1 MAGIETPSNPQQQK
15 HPNSSRGFA
24 DKAIFKN
31 VKTHESEEPPQVRMA
46 RKVLS
51 SVQPGYP
58 LDMKAAQ
65 MEQKLQSE
73 YSNIINYAKEKL
85 NLGGVRLTN
94 NSGAYKKL
102 ASRGLTLRIPP
113 KPKLSSIRDQHTID
127 KANLVKAKDSM
138 LKYIKYFHLRKRKEH
153 LRIGFSQPKIRE
165 EIDSHSIEPNSA
177 EYPTDQHAYKICDIW
192 SMNFFEQNES
202 QREDNKV
209 SKKTQLENIKQS
221 IIKDKQMRSI
231 NRQPPDTLLRQ
242 PECSSNI
249 VNQAKAYTLTANM
262 AAPDLEKSQL
272 THALYTD
279 RSASNK
285 YRASSMNR
293 STGDASANRDIDKG
307 ATIVKSPTTT
317 AREGPKRVKNFR
329 LSVLDTEHKA
339 ASAVRSFVQRMVQS
353 KRTLIQA
360 KNEAADQNLAIDLDE
375 KTPEKSKR
383 SMPRKNSNWQ
393 SLNSVNAGSLIGP
406 QVDKAAKKLSIN
418 QTTSSSNQIF
428 VEDPKKSQVIEFIK
442 TSILREVDSNGKPVV
457 NLKQSKR
464 LDTWILHNL
473 YHGLIVTSIPGKSES
488 LSFVVGE
495 GNNQTLVQK
504 TFSQYKPWQTS
515 GFYGRANLIWTQLTH
530 KKAVCTSEA
539 QIVSIST
546 LSLINHFQ
554 ASDAL
559 NADSLTDQLLDLR
572 LFKIV
577 DRNLVAE
584 VFHNLIKNGEVSMLQ
599 RESISIANHV
609 KDLKS
614 ISRKNLLYLTLKQYL
629 EDHPEESDYSLSY
642 EQGKK
647 SLIPQTYLLWGDT
660 FDQDLE
666 TMVKSKYNQD
676 LDFVN
681 PLIIKPGQNS
691 NRGIGISMA
700 FTMTEAI
707 ALCKITIEK
716 RKSFCSVIVQEY
728 ISRPLL
734 FKDRKFDIRC
744 YGLIIRFFDRI
755 SYYWYSQGYARTSS
769 FTYDQ
774 SAKDNLMVHLTNEA
788 VQVKG
793 KYRVIRLQKFW
804 YV

>member
-1 MAGIETPSNPQQQK
+1 MAGVETSCNPHQQK
-15 HPNSSRGFA
+15 NSNSGRCFV

-31 VKTHESEEPPQVRMA
+31 FKSDESEEPPQVRMA

-51 SVQPGYP
+51 SVQPAYP
-58 LDMKAAQ
+58 FDMKAAQ

-113 KPKLSSIRDQHTID
+113 KPKVSTVRDQHTID
-127 KANLVKAKDSM
+127 KANLLKAKDSM
-138 LKYIKYFHLRKRKEH
+138 LKYIKDFNLKKRKEY

-165 EIDSHSIEPNSA
+165 DIDLHSIEPNSA
-177 EYPTDQHAYKICDIW
+177 DYPADQHAYKICDIW
-192 SMNFFEQNES
+192 SMNFFEQYES
-202 QREDNKV
+202 QREDKKV

-231 NRQPPDTLLRQ
+231 NRQAPETLIRQ
-242 PECSSNI
+242 PGCSSNI
-249 VNQAKAYTLTANM
+249 VNQAKAYTFMANM
-262 AAPDLEKSQL
+262 AAPDIEKSQL
-272 THALYTD
+272 AHAPYTD
-279 RSASNK
+279 RSTSNK
-285 YRASSMNR
+285 YRASSVNR
-293 STGDASANRDIDKG
+293 STGDASTNRDTDKG

-317 AREGPKRVKNFR
+317 REGPKRLKNFR

-339 ASAVRSFVQRMVQS
+339 AAAVRSFVQRVDQS
-353 KRTLIQA
+353 KRTLNQA
-360 KNEAADQNLAIDLDE
+360 KNEAADENLEIDLEE
-375 KTPEKSKR
+375 KTPEKGKR
-383 SMPRKNSNWQ
+383 SMPRKNNNWQ
-393 SLNSVNAGSLIGP
+393 SLNSVNAGTLIGA
-406 QVDKAAKKLSIN
+406 QVDKNAKKLSIN
-418 QTTSSSNQIF
+418 QITSSSNQII
-428 VEDPKKSQVIEFIK
+428 VEDPKKSHVIDSIK
-442 TSILREVDSNGKPVV
+442 NSILREVDSNGKPVV

-473 YHGLIVTSIPGKSES
+473 YHGLIVISMPGKSES

-504 TFSQYKPWQTS
+504 IFSQYKPWQTS

-539 QIVSIST
+539 QNVSIST
-546 LSLINHFQ
+546 LLLINHFQ
-554 ASDAL
+554 ASDTL
-559 NADSLTDQLLDLR
+559 NPDILTDQLLDLR
-572 LFKIV
+572 LFKIA

-584 VFHNLIKNGEVSMLQ
+584 VFHNLIKHGEVSMLQ
-599 RESISIANHV
+599 RENISIANHV

-629 EDHPEESDYSLSY
+629 EDHQEESDYSLSY

-647 SLIPQTYLLWGDT
+647 SLIPHTYLLWGDT

-666 TMVKSKYNQD
+666 TMVKSKYNRD

-700 FTMTEAI
+700 FSLAEAI
-707 ALCKITIEK
+707 ALCKVTIEK

-744 YGLIIRFFDRI
+744 YGLVIRFFDRI

-793 KYRVIRLQKFW
+793 KYRIIRLQKFW